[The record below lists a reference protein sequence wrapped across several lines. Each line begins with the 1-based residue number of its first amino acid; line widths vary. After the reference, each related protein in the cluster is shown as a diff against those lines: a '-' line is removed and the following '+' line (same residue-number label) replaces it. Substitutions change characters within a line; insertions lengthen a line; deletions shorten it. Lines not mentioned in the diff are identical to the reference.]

1 MRPTTPLALATPLA
15 LTAALLLAGCGSQ
28 EDTGSSGK
36 ASQPPSPTRS
46 AAGCADHAELT
57 AADHGRTVCV
67 AEGGEVRLTLDGT
80 DARPW
85 KPVTASGTGLK
96 AVNAGLVLRPGDAT
110 AAYQAVAAG
119 TVKLASS
126 RPMCPEP
133 TAPGQV
139 SCKGIEEWTV
149 TVRVS

>member
-1 MRPTTPLALATPLA
+1 MRRTTPLALTA
-15 LTAALLLAGCGSQ
+15 AALLLAGCGSQ

-36 ASQPPSPTRS
+36 ASAPPSPTRS
-46 AAGCADHAELT
+46 GAGCTAHAELK

-67 AEGGEVRLTLDGT
+67 TKGGEVRLALDGT
-80 DARPW
+80 RARPW
-85 KPVTASGTGLK
+85 KPVSASGTGLK
-96 AVNAGLVLRPGDAT
+96 AINAGFVLQPGDAT

-119 TVKLASS
+119 SVKLASS
-126 RPMCPEP
+126 RPMCAEP
-133 TAPGQV
+133 TAPGQM